1 MTSGIVNAEAI
12 LGTYLRNQPAIKGLQ
27 ASVLG
32 KTPDSTSKPWIRVT
46 LIDVDNYSSTRR
58 VEYLMG
64 YYLQLDC
71 YAGATG
77 GQAEAWALATAARS
91 ALVAAPAAD
100 IAGALVTDVEP
111 RTMPRSPD
119 PEVQPTR
126 DRYIIDVMVTMRPKP

>member
-1 MTSGIVNAEAI
+1 MTDSILNAEKIVGA
-12 LGTYLRNQPAIKGLQ
+12 YLRQQPAIEELK

-32 KTPDSTSKPWIRVT
+32 ATPDSTANPWIRVT
-46 LIDVDNYSSTRR
+46 LIDVDNYSGTRR

-91 ALVAAPAAD
+91 ALVAAPNAD
-100 IAGALVTDVEP
+100 IVGALVTDVEF

-119 PEVQPTR
+119 PELQPTR
-126 DRYIIDVMVTMRPKP
+126 DRYIIDLMVTMRPKP